1 MTMKV
6 SICFAIL
13 FVLVAGAFSERT
25 FMLVRDKD
33 GIVTGVRMEFSVP
46 RAAEE
51 EVIRWRGVLQYST
64 GNDTLRGKYLREA
77 E

>member
-1 MTMKV
+1 MKV
-6 SICFAIL
+6 SVCFAIL
-13 FVLVAGAFSERT
+13 LVLVAGALSERT
-25 FMLVRDKD
+25 FMPVRDKD
-33 GIVTGVRMEFSVP
+33 GIVTGVRMEFRVS

-64 GNDTLRGKYLREA
+64 RNDTLRDKYLREA